1 MTDVEADALPFA
13 QRYAAAADAVA
24 SSPTRPSLAGEMDPA
39 TLTHLPGE
47 ERMRATL
54 RGDVPPPPTW
64 YLLGFDLVE
73 VGPKRVTFELQ
84 PLPGHSNYAGTMHGG
99 LITALADSAMA
110 CAVVTVLE
118 PEAWCATLELKM
130 NLLRPVGLD
139 GGVLRAEGSVR
150 AQTKT
155 TALAEVTMSVDG
167 KEVAVGNS
175 TYVIRG
181 NRKLAGGPSL
191 GDGK

>member
-1 MTDVEADALPFA
+1 VSEVDVDALPFA
-13 QRYAAAADAVA
+13 QRYSAAAEAVVG
-24 SSPTRPSLAGEMDPA
+24 SPTRPSLAGETDPS

-54 RGDVPPPPTW
+54 RGEVPPPPTW
-64 YLLGFDLVE
+64 YLLGFDLVD

-84 PLPGHSNYAGTMHGG
+84 PMAGHSNYAGTMHGG

-130 NLLRPVGLD
+130 NLLRPVAID
-139 GGVLRAEGSVR
+139 GNVLRAEGTVR
-150 AQTKT
+150 ALTRS
-155 TALAEVTMSVDG
+155 TALAEVTMTVEG

-181 NRKLAGGPSL
+181 NRKLAGGPRL

>member
-1 MTDVEADALPFA
+1 VTDIDALPFA
-13 QRYAAAADAVA
+13 QRYSAAAEAVA
-24 SSPTRPSLAGEMDPA
+24 GSPTRPSLAGEDDPA
-39 TLTHLPGE
+39 TLAHLPGE

-54 RGDVPPPPTW
+54 RGEVPPPPAW
-64 YLLGFDLVE
+64 YLLGFDLVD
-73 VGPKRVTFELQ
+73 VGPKRVTFEMQ
-84 PLPGHSNYAGTMHGG
+84 PMSGHSNYAGTMHGG

-110 CAVVTVLE
+110 CAVVTVLA

-130 NLLRPVGLD
+130 NLLRPIAID

-150 AQTKT
+150 SQTKS
-155 TALAEVTMSVDG
+155 TALAEVSMTVEG

-181 NRKLAGGPSL
+181 NRKLSGGPSL
-191 GDGK
+191 GGDK